1 MQVATPLSLETPA
14 KSTGNESGPGKKSKE
29 SDGHAVSGNGKVDST
44 GEAGVRGQ
52 SQRFVLKSSAEI
64 SLLLFSHGKAP
75 YVHLPEWGERLQ
87 MKKY

>member
-14 KSTGNESGPGKKSKE
+14 KSTGNESGPGKKCKA

-44 GEAGVRGQ
+44 GEVGVHGQ
-52 SQRFVLKSSAEI
+52 SQRFVLKSPPRF
-64 SLLLFSHGKAP
+64 LFFCSHGKAR
-75 YVHLPEWGERLQ
+75 YICLPEWDEHLQ